1 MNAMIKGNRVHPT
14 ATESGIDE
22 LDEVVAVVPNEID
35 GSIMYATSA
44 LTMNGKVLCCII
56 DALLLLSSSSS
67 SCLRA

>member
-1 MNAMIKGNRVHPT
+1 MHPT

-56 DALLLLSSSSS
+56 DALLLSSSSSSS